1 MTTTVARTGMACV
14 LQAVICDFDLCRLK
28 TGQQNTHLFHS
39 GHAAVILA
47 RWLQAGKVFLN
58 GLTSTLE
65 YTPVV
70 T

>member
-1 MTTTVARTGMACV
+1 MTTTVARTGMARV
-14 LQAVICDFDLCRLK
+14 LQAVIRDFDLCRLQ

-39 GHAAVILA
+39 GHSVKTLVC
-47 RWLQAGKVFLN
+47 WLQAGKVFLN

-70 T
+70 K